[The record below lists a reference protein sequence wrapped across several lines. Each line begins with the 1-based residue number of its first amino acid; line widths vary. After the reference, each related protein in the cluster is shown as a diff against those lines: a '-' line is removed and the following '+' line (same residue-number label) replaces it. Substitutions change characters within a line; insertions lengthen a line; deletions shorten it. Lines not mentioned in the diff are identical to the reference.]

1 MKLLNTCALALTA
14 AMGLVTVP
22 ISAVA
27 KDTIKLTFAAGHP
40 EIFLWEKHVR
50 ETFIPVLTEELAK
63 VGDLEI
69 EWTQA
74 YAGTL
79 VKVGSEVESFQQGI
93 MDVGHMSGVFNPA
106 QLGLMNVTYAMPF
119 GPEDPQLVTKAV
131 EESLWGNPEI
141 LSQMENAVGI
151 KYIGAG
157 FAIDGYNIAAIK
169 PIEKLADLDGM
180 KIGGAGPN
188 LNWLRSTGAV
198 GVQGSYVS
206 FYNDVKTGVYEG
218 QIGWLT
224 AHVPSKMYEVAPYWN
239 NVGFGAMYVGGLGVR
254 LELWESFSEQTQ
266 QAFLTAASAYTDA
279 YFAEQAVRY
288 AGAEAALA
296 KAGGTTTTLDPAD
309 RSTWIGQMPNPTK
322 DWLAS
327 SQARGESS
335 VQFITAYRDYLAANG
350 FDFERDYLAE

>member
-1 MKLLNTCALALTA
+1 MKHLTKSACAAAVIAFGITPTSTLAE
-14 AMGLVTVP
+14 
-22 ISAVA
+22 
-27 KDTIKLTFAAGHP
+27 DTLKLTFAAGHP

-63 VGDLEI
+63 TGELSI

-106 QLGLMNVTYAMPF
+106 QLGLMNVSYAMPF
-119 GPEDPQLVTKAV
+119 GPEDPKLVTEAV
-131 EESLWGNPEI
+131 ETALWENPDI
-141 LSQMENAVGI
+141 LSQMENAAGI

-157 FAIDGYNIAAIK
+157 FAIDGYNIPAIK
-169 PIEKLADLDGM
+169 PIETLADLDGM

-206 FYNDVKTGVYEG
+206 FYNDIKTGVYDG
-218 QIGWLT
+218 HIGWLT
-224 AHVPSKMYEVAPYWN
+224 AHVPAKVYEVAPYWN
-239 NVGFGAMYVGGLGVR
+239 NVRFGAMYVGGLGIR
-254 LELWESFSEQTQ
+254 LGLWETFSDETK
-266 QAFLTAASAYTDA
+266 QAFLTAAAAYTEA

-288 AGAEAALA
+288 TGAEKALA
-296 KAGGTTTTLDPAD
+296 ENGGTVVEMVPSD
-309 RSTWIGQMPNPTK
+309 RAAWIAQMPNPTAEWK
-322 DWLAS
+322 AAAE
-327 SQARGESS
+327 ARGEAATTF
-335 VQFITAYRDYLAANG
+335 VTAYRDHLAKNG
-350 FDFERDYLAE
+350 FTYERDYLAE